1 MQRWVRQRRPSE
13 DEKDLNQLK
22 QSKSIRVSHVCSIE
36 RMVAFILFR
45 VHLGA
50 FCKFGLLSL
59 SLRHIMA
66 EHILATTNIKLLLA
80 SECKEHYHTRMGEK
94 GFNNR

>member
-36 RMVAFILFR
+36 RMVAFILF
-45 VHLGA
+45 
-50 FCKFGLLSL
+50 
-59 SLRHIMA
+59 
-66 EHILATTNIKLLLA
+66 T
-80 SECKEHYHTRMGEK
+80 ECT
-94 GFNNR
+94 